1 MEKQLFFDLS
11 FDGAPE
17 TPPTAPPLRSP
28 EEPPAP
34 LPEASPKPPPAPQ
47 LSKKRLKRAVLR
59 WLFRTEPP
67 TAAGEAVVTRISRIR
82 ADVAA
87 FWSRPVRNR
96 SDEGPSRILT
106 PVRTA
111 IFQCYANREEF
122 WPEAGRSEQIL
133 PQLQH
138 LRSQAA
144 ELESRIRREEP
155 ELREDGT
162 LFEELAQ
169 WRYDKSRNREY
180 RQLRR
185 QIDKAEHALY
195 SGTKFE
201 RVRSA
206 DLADELYL
214 AVPAGLISADELAD
228 GWGLLWVADDLSVS
242 VAAEPA
248 PRECLPANRLH
259 LVQNIASV
267 AAGSVLFTA
276 GIRRQ
281 RRGGAVFV
289 KKPRGHRKPEPGL
302 ASD

>member
-1 MEKQLFFDLS
+1 MEQQLFFDLS
-11 FDGAPE
+11 FEGTPE
-17 TPPTAPPLRSP
+17 TPSPPQPTPPPEAPPPLR
-28 EEPPAP
+28 
-34 LPEASPKPPPAPQ
+34 LP
-47 LSKKRLKRAVLR
+47 KRHLRRAVLS
-59 WLFRTEPP
+59 WLFSTDPP
-67 TAAGEAVVTRISRIR
+67 TAASEAVVTRISRIR

-87 FWSRPVRNR
+87 FWSHPVKNR
-96 SDEGPSRILT
+96 VDEGPSRILT

-111 IFQCYANREEF
+111 VFQCYANLEEF
-122 WPEAGRSEQIL
+122 WPEAGRSEHIL
-133 PQLQH
+133 PQLH
-138 LRSQAA
+138 RLRSQAV
-144 ELESRIRREEP
+144 ELEASIRREEP

-169 WRYDKSRNREY
+169 WRYDRSRNREY
-180 RQLRR
+180 HQLRR
-185 QIDKAEHALY
+185 QVDRAEHALY

-214 AVPAGLISADELAD
+214 AVPAGLIGPDELAD
-228 GWGLLWVADDLSVS
+228 GWGLLWVNDNLSVT

-259 LVQNIASV
+259 LVQNVAS
-267 AAGSVLFTA
+267 AAGGSVLFAA

-281 RRGGAVFV
+281 KRGGTVFV
-289 KKPRGHRKPEPGL
+289 KKPRGHRKPEPGM